1 MGLRR
6 IFAIAAT
13 LTVVMLAGVAATG
26 AAERFFAGIE
36 DLPVMPGLEQMRDAG
51 VSFDKPEG
59 RIVEVAASGK
69 VSRRAVVEFYRA
81 VLPQLGWRAAGRGR
95 YRREGEH
102 LNLSFSASGS
112 ASDSAPGPTLTVRFS
127 LRPD

>member
-13 LTVVMLAGVAATG
+13 LTVVLLAGVAATG

-69 VSRRAVVEFYRA
+69 VSRRAVAEFYRA
-81 VLPQLGWRAAGRGR
+81 VLPRLGWRAAGTGR
-95 YRREGEH
+95 
-102 LNLSFSASGS
+102 
-112 ASDSAPGPTLTVRFS
+112 
-127 LRPD
+127 

>member
-13 LTVVMLAGVAATG
+13 LTVVMPAGIAAAG

-36 DLPVMPGLEQMRDAG
+36 DLPVMPGLEQIQDAG
-51 VSFDKPEG
+51 LSFDKPEG

-69 VSRRAVVEFYRA
+69 VSRREVVEFYRA
-81 VLPQLGWRAAGRGR
+81 VLPQLGWRAAGKGR

-102 LNLSFSASGS
+102 LNLSFSTSGS
-112 ASDSAPGPTLTVRFS
+112 ASGPRLTVRFS